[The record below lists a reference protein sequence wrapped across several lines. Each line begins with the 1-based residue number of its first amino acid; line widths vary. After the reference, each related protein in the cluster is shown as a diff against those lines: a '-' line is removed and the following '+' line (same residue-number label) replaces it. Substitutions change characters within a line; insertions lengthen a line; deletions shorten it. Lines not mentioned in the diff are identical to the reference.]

1 MWKQDGCMCDW
12 VRWGTVIPH
21 IQGHLL
27 GVTFSCSPHGL
38 PAKDAPKQARRP
50 AYCTPSASAWGL
62 QPPPGLPVQDPNF
75 RWEHFSQPGPGATP
89 PPSTPGLCQRPLPPS
104 GCPCAFLPFAV
115 SPGGPAHRSFPAPS
129 PYPFFPCPPGAPAK
143 AWLLRATASSQPRP
157 CSRADTV

>member
-1 MWKQDGCMCDW
+1 MCGW
-12 VRWGTVIPH
+12 VRWGTVVPH

-27 GVTFSCSPHGL
+27 GVTFSCSHQGL

-62 QPPPGLPVQDPNF
+62 QPLLASQYSGPQFPMGTLLTARPQSYSTSIPP
-75 RWEHFSQPGPGATP
+75 R
-89 PPSTPGLCQRPLPPS
+89 LCQRPLPPS
-104 GCPCAFLPFAV
+104 GCPCACLPFAV